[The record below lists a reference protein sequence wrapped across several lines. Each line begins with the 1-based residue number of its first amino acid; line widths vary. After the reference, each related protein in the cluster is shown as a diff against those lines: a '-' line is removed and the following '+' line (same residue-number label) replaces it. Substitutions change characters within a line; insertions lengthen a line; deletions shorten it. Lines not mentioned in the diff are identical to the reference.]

1 MRESVQ
7 VWDLKGNKCSVQTQ
21 MNSLNLDECLFRG
34 QLSVFHAKL
43 QSEGLMLRGKSSR
56 PF

>member
-43 QSEGLMLRGKSSR
+43 QSEGLMLRRKSSR